1 MAEGINPLILP
12 IGADVSQFKYSVKD
26 VKAEY
31 MALSDLVKSIPFNLV
46 KPEDKKELEDLS
58 RTIKVLE
65 GDLKDVGEAA
75 VYPANSIKGITDRIQ
90 ELKGKKIIIDADA
103 SEQEI
108 LQLNQEIQI
117 LEERL
122 VKLNALGKKD
132 SFSNISNSSKQ
143 ARVSLTNLSL
153 VAQDLPFGFIAIQNN
168 IPNLIQSFA
177 KLSEE
182 AKQAKV
188 SVGSQLAAEFKGTAG
203 AILGIGL
210 AVSVAVSAVTVL
222 IQKYGSLGA
231 AFDAFFGK
239 INPLQ
244 NELNRASKLLEAFGK
259 NYISVGEAIASANT
273 TSDRQIVKLE
283 ALGKTVLDVTK
294 TEKARKSALEEL
306 KTIDE
311 DRFGRYDV
319 ESGKLKGLTNDI
331 QLYTNVVLAKA
342 TAEKLADRS
351 AEALAVRESERNKY
365 GQLLKQLDN
374 LKKEFPNVEKAAAD
388 YQVRIEDYLNAVKKG
403 QSQGIAPIADDEVKK
418 FNELSSEI
426 RITGNNLT
434 KLNDT
439 YSESRIVLK
448 QATLDALAF
457 GSALNDTNKTGK
469 SFKFELQPLTEILTL
484 EQRISEL
491 EKLGTILLDTTSKE
505 SDRIQALKELSE
517 LEYDVWGG
525 VKLQELSYQD
535 LKATLIGVGKTY
547 QQLILQE
554 KQRVQSLKET
564 EEAIKRQDFLNKQD
578 TKNLR
583 ATINERRKIARDAG
597 IIIPSQLPTAP
608 PAIPINEKKLKENAQ
623 IATDALKS
631 INRDANLSAAYQL
644 ATETFFN
651 PISEVFEDFL
661 NTGKFAFDEFAKSI
675 IKSINQIVSKI
686 IATGIVSL
694 LFTVFSGGF
703 SASQGGAAG
712 GFKKVLSLITSAIGG
727 QFGRNNIQGPNVANI
742 NPGGMQ
748 MSGQVVFVQR
758 GSDLVGVL
766 NRTNGTINR
775 VG

>member
-12 IGADVSQFKYSVKD
+12 IGADISQFKYSVND

-31 MALSDLVKSIPFNLV
+31 KALSDLVKSIPFNLV

-182 AKQAKV
+182 AKISKV
-188 SVGSQLAAEFKGTAG
+188 SIGSQLAAEFKGTAG

-222 IQKYGSLGA
+222 VQKYGSLGA

-244 NELNRASKLLEAFGK
+244 NELNRASKLLKSFGE

-273 TSDRQIVKLE
+273 SSDKQIVKLE
-283 ALGKTVLDVTK
+283 ALGQTVLDVTK

-306 KTIDE
+306 KKIDE

-319 ESGKLKGLTNDI
+319 ESGKLKGLTDDI
-331 QLYTNVVLAKA
+331 QQYTNVVLAKA
-342 TAEKLADRS
+342 IAEKLADRS

-365 GQLLKQLDN
+365 GQLLKQLDD
-374 LKKEFPNVEKAAAD
+374 LKKEFPNVEKAAAR
-388 YQVRIEDYLNAVKKG
+388 YQTRVEDYLNALKKG

-418 FNELSSEI
+418 FNDLSSEI

-434 KLNDT
+434 NLNDT
-439 YSESRIVLK
+439 YSESRKVLK
-448 QATLDALAF
+448 EATLEALAF
-457 GSALNDTNKTGK
+457 GSALNDNKTGK

-484 EQRISEL
+484 EQRISQL

-525 VKLQELSYQD
+525 VKLQDLSYQD
-535 LKATLIGVGKTY
+535 LRATLVGVGKTY

-554 KQRVQSLKET
+554 KQRIQSLKET

-608 PAIPINEKKLKENAQ
+608 PAIPINEQKLKENAQ

-631 INRDANLSAAYQL
+631 INKDANLSAAYEL
-644 ATETFFN
+644 ATQTFFN

-694 LFTVFSGGF
+694 LFTIFSGGF
-703 SASQGGAAG
+703 SASAGGAAG
-712 GFKKVLSLITSAIGG
+712 GFKKVLSLMTSAIGG
-727 QFGRNNIQGPNVANI
+727 QFGRNNIQNPSMANI